1 MTIISIISSLT
12 ILMML
17 FINKKTNVK
26 LVSAISFFTLGLVFY
41 FIIPILIGENFNFI
55 HIKQFNYWHTEY
67 SKLTEY
73 NKLSILAF
81 SLLIFLAFHLGF
93 NEKNKKAIT
102 TSHNKTITTS
112 WLYII
117 PLLLISTYLWFQ
129 GKDLYFQ
136 GYGSGYHS
144 DIMGKLATLQILL
157 LSLLFISKKT
167 SFSFIFYG
175 ILFALNSFLLL
186 SMGGRMYIILSVF
199 SIMAFCY
206 KYNKPSIKVI
216 ASVLTILVVLVI
228 VGMWRLDGVKFE
240 FFFYILFAEPVF
252 TSFSL
257 LSFAANNS
265 LPIISVP
272 INFINSFILILPSF
286 ILNKED
292 VIINISDMGFDYI
305 SPLGATSL
313 FVSLLGNFGV
323 LGSFIF
329 IYLFSKILSISR
341 QSPKVYFQC
350 FYYISCG
357 VIPFMLFRDSFGIS
371 LKVMILTGLIFP
383 YIFIK
388 IDDCFK
394 VLIYENKKNS
404 KRNIH

>member
-1 MTIISIISSLT
+1 MTSISIISLLI

-17 FINKKTNVK
+17 FVNIKTHIK
-26 LVSAISFFTLGLVFY
+26 LVSSVSFFTLGLIFY
-41 FIIPILIGENFNFI
+41 FIIPIIIGENFAFI
-55 HIKQFNYWHTEY
+55 HIEQFNYWYVEY
-67 SKLTEY
+67 LKLTEY

-93 NEKNKKAIT
+93 NGKNKKIST
-102 TSHNKTITTS
+102 ISENKTISTS
-112 WLYII
+112 WLYIA
-117 PLLLISTYLWFQ
+117 PLLAISIYLWLQ

-136 GYGSGYHS
+136 GYSSGYHS
-144 DIMGKLATLQILL
+144 NIMGKLATLQILL
-157 LSLLFISKKT
+157 LSLLFISKKK
-167 SFSFIFYG
+167 SFSFIFYSV
-175 ILFALNSFLLL
+175 LFALNSLLLL

-199 SIMAFCY
+199 SVMAFCF

-216 ASVLTILVVLVI
+216 ASVLAILVILVI

-240 FFFYILFAEPVF
+240 LFFYILFAEPVF

-257 LSFAANNS
+257 LSFAANNA
-265 LPIISVP
+265 LPIIGIP
-272 INFINSFILILPSF
+272 INFVNSFVLVLPSF

-292 VIINISDMGFDYI
+292 IIINVSDMGFDYI

-323 LGSFIF
+323 LGSFVF

-341 QSPKVYFQC
+341 QSSKIYFQC

-394 VLIYENKKNS
+394 ALIYGNEKNS
-404 KRNIH
+404 KKDIH